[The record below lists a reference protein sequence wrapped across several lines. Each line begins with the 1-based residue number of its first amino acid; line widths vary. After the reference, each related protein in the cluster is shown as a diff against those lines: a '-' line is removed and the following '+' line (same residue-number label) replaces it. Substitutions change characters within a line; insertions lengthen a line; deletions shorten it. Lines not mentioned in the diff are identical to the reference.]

1 MSKNIKI
8 YGIGRNE
15 DRYIEYGV
23 TDSLLDNYKKYVT
36 FVKGCEH
43 TVRKDDRYTDYVAK
57 VHEAGY
63 NQCAVLGNL
72 TKGQKDIPLEMHH
85 GPIFNLFDICDI
97 VARYHLHRNDIKDLT
112 TFDVGDEVLTCHEKD
127 WIQVI
132 MLSKT
137 AHKGGHFNVF
147 IDTKATVGRID
158 KFIEKYIDSMSD
170 YFIEDE
176 AYEEYYDMIE
186 RYLKEAEKAGITN
199 DNGLFDTAEK
209 LKRFK

>member
-1 MSKNIKI
+1 MSKKIVI
-8 YGIGRNE
+8 YGTNRNS
-15 DRYIEYGV
+15 DRELQYGV
-23 TDSLLDNYKKYVT
+23 TDKLFDNYKKYVA
-36 FVKGCEH
+36 FIKGCEH
-43 TVRKDDRYTDYVAK
+43 AVRKDDRYTDYVAK
-57 VHEAGY
+57 IHQAGY

-97 VARYHLHRNDIKDLT
+97 VTRYHLHKNDIEDLT
-112 TFDVGDEVLTCHEKD
+112 SCHEKD

-147 IDTKATVGRID
+147 IDTKASVGRID
-158 KFIEKYIDSMSD
+158 KFIEKYIDSMSV
-170 YFIEDE
+170 YFDEDE

-199 DNGLFDTAEK
+199 DNGLFDTTEK